1 MTYMNGDIH
10 QNQGKKAYILM
21 SKTPKPTNAKSY
33 KQRTPKRYAIKP
45 PKHKSLYADQS
56 QSMYIGEETDPGFFP
71 FLSVEES
78 LSIGDLLPHI
88 SINICFYVAPKIRS
102 HPPTNPVAKRMNP
115 PRGLVLIPLLS
126 KVTSDPDADGDGE
139 DVGEWVDSV
148 RSVTL
153 DIQIPEVSSLV
164 LLLAELVESR
174 TPVAEAEAALVV
186 VKCP

>member
-1 MTYMNGDIH
+1 
-10 QNQGKKAYILM
+10 
-21 SKTPKPTNAKSY
+21 
-33 KQRTPKRYAIKP
+33 
-45 PKHKSLYADQS
+45 
-56 QSMYIGEETDPGFFP
+56 MYIGEETDPGFFP
-71 FLSVEES
+71 FLPVEES

-88 SINICFYVAPKIRS
+88 SINIRS

-126 KVTSDPDADGDGE
+126 KVTTDPDADGDGE
-139 DVGEWVDSV
+139 DVCEWVDSV
-148 RSVTL
+148 GSVTL
-153 DIQIPEVSSLV
+153 DIQIPEVGSLV